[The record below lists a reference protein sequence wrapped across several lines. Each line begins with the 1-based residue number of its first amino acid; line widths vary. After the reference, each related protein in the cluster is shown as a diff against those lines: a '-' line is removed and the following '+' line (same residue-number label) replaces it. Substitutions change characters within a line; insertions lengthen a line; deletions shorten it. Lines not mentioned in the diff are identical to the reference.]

1 MFFIYLLIRSPIRRC
16 VRPRLPPPTCQFGRQ
31 PASPSNTSVHLHD
44 LPCPSLHSSPI
55 CPLLCFSVFSF
66 LRSFVCCFVRYFVHS
81 TVRSFV
87 CSFYSFISSF
97 FRMSVLWFIYVFI
110 IFIAVLEA
118 SKQVFRS
125 KKFRVLL
132 EVVLA
137 FGNYMN
143 RGARGNAAGKMNVL

>member
-1 MFFIYLLIRSPIRRC
+1 
-16 VRPRLPPPTCQFGRQ
+16 
-31 PASPSNTSVHLHD
+31 
-44 LPCPSLHSSPI
+44 
-55 CPLLCFSVFSF
+55 
-66 LRSFVCCFVRYFVHS
+66 
-81 TVRSFV
+81 
-87 CSFYSFISSF
+87 
-97 FRMSVLWFIYVFI
+97 MSVLWFIYVFI